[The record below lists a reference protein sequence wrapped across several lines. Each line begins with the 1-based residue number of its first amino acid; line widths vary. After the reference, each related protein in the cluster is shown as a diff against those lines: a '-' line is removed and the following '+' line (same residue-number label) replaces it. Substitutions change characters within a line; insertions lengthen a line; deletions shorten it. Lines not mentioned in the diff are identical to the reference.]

1 MVEQR
6 IRNDFFRSSVFK
18 NLLYKYFLIPDPEE
32 FRDKLYVH
40 FNELNVYGRVY
51 IAKEGINAQISIP
64 VHLWNV
70 FESLLYSFKS
80 LNNIRINKAIEECQ
94 SDYDPTKYQNISY
107 EKAMSNLHGILHNG
121 NLIQGLDVLAYAY
134 QLVGLGWVY
143 FPIKI
148 PIISNLL
155 KIFYSFWA
163 KYRLKIT
170 GRNLLE
176 ISCDSDCKELI

>member
-1 MVEQR
+1 MQNKLTFLYDGGCPLCRRET
-6 IRNDFFRSSVFK
+6 DFLKR
-18 NLLYKYFLIPDPEE
+18 
-32 FRDKLYVH
+32 RDKSGDIKFVD
-40 FNELNVYGRVY
+40 
-51 IAKEGINAQISIP
+51 INSE
-64 VHLWNV
+64 N
-70 FESLLYSFKS
+70 
-80 LNNIRINKAIEECQ
+80 
-94 SDYDPTKYQNISY
+94 YDPTNYQNISF

-143 FPIKI
+143 FPTKI

-170 GRNLLE
+170 GRNTLE
-176 ISCDSDCKELI
+176 ILCDSKCKEVL

>member
-1 MVEQR
+1 MQNKLTFLYDGGCPLCRRET
-6 IRNDFFRSSVFK
+6 DFLK
-18 NLLYKYFLIPDPEE
+18 G
-32 FRDKLYVH
+32 RDKI
-40 FNELNVYGRVY
+40 G
-51 IAKEGINAQISIP
+51 
-64 VHLWNV
+64 
-70 FESLLYSFKS
+70 
-80 LNNIRINKAIEECQ
+80 NIRFVDINSEN
-94 SDYDPTKYQNISY
+94 YDPTNYQNISFK
-107 EKAMSNLHGILHNG
+107 KAMSNLHGILHNG

-170 GRNLLE
+170 GRNSLE
-176 ISCDSDCKELI
+176 ISCDSECKELV

>member
-1 MVEQR
+1 MQ
-6 IRNDFFRSSVFK
+6 NKLTF
-18 NLLYKYFLIPDPEE
+18 LYDGGCPLCKRETNFLKG
-32 FRDKLYVH
+32 RDKLGNIKFVD
-40 FNELNVYGRVY
+40 
-51 IAKEGINAQISIP
+51 INSD
-64 VHLWNV
+64 
-70 FESLLYSFKS
+70 
-80 LNNIRINKAIEECQ
+80 
-94 SDYDPTKYQNISY
+94 DYDPTNYQNISF

-148 PIISNLL
+148 PIISNFL

-170 GRNLLE
+170 GRKILE
-176 ISCDSDCKELI
+176 ISCDSKCKEVM

>member
-1 MVEQR
+1 MQNKLTFLYDGGCPLCKRET
-6 IRNDFFRSSVFK
+6 DFLKV
-18 NLLYKYFLIPDPEE
+18 
-32 FRDKLYVH
+32 RDK
-40 FNELNVYGRVY
+40 FGY
-51 IAKEGINAQISIP
+51 IKFVDINS
-64 VHLWNV
+64 N
-70 FESLLYSFKS
+70 
-80 LNNIRINKAIEECQ
+80 
-94 SDYDPTKYQNISY
+94 DYDPTNFHNISY
-107 EKAMSNLHGILHNG
+107 KKAMSNLHGILHNG

-170 GRNLLE
+170 GRNSLE
-176 ISCDSDCKELI
+176 ILCDSECKELI

>member
-1 MVEQR
+1 MQNKLTFLYDGGCPLCKRET
-6 IRNDFFRSSVFK
+6 DFLKV
-18 NLLYKYFLIPDPEE
+18 
-32 FRDKLYVH
+32 RDK
-40 FNELNVYGRVY
+40 FGY
-51 IAKEGINAQISIP
+51 IKFVDINS
-64 VHLWNV
+64 N
-70 FESLLYSFKS
+70 
-80 LNNIRINKAIEECQ
+80 
-94 SDYDPTKYQNISY
+94 DYDPTNFHNISY
-107 EKAMSNLHGILHNG
+107 KKAMSNLHGILHNG

-170 GRNLLE
+170 GRNSLE
-176 ISCDSDCKELI
+176 ILCDSECKEII